1 MKSLRNA
8 ASCRSGNFSLIAAI
22 VLPVM
27 IGGAGLAVDFSA
39 ALLTKTNAQSAA
51 DAAALA
57 ASAALAQEEV
67 RTKAQAEAYAK
78 EFVDAH
84 FAGDAAQASV
94 VIVEAVDP
102 KTRGKRF
109 TVKVSIKATHQTNA
123 FSQLL
128 GMNSINVSAIS
139 EATSATKVQK
149 SISMYLV
156 LDKSGSMLTSTSQLK
171 SSSACWFYTDHDS
184 RSWRAPCYF
193 SQIEAL
199 QNAAGSL
206 FDGFDTI
213 DPSNRY
219 IRVGSIAYDSGPKSQ
234 SPLEWGSTASRASVE
249 TLQANGNTS
258 STKAFDQAY
267 KALTDPMEITRHINE
282 NGVTPDRYILFMT
295 DGANNN
301 QSDDVATKKLC
312 KDASK
317 AGITV
322 FGVAFNA
329 PPKGKDLLRACATSG
344 KNYYDAKE
352 AADLI
357 KAFEDIGQMA
367 AGDIPR
373 LTQ

>member
-1 MKSLRNA
+1 MM
-8 ASCRSGNFSLIAAI
+8 AAI
-22 VLPVM
+22 LLPVV
-27 IGGAGLAVDFSA
+27 IGGAGLALDFSA
-39 ALLTKTNAQSAA
+39 ALLAKSDAQTAA

-57 ASAALAQEEV
+57 ASAALAQEEI
-67 RTKAQAEAYAK
+67 RTKAQAQAHAK

-84 FAGDAAQASV
+84 FAGDSVRADV

-102 KTRGKRF
+102 KTLGKRF
-109 TVKVSIKATHQTNA
+109 TVQVAVKQTYKTTVLSQILGTQSIDVSA
-123 FSQLL
+123 FS
-128 GMNSINVSAIS
+128 
-139 EATSATKVQK
+139 EASSATKTQK

-156 LDKSGSMLTSTSQLK
+156 LDKSGSMLTSTTQVK
-171 SSSACWFYTDHDS
+171 SNSACWYYTDHDS

-206 FDGFDTI
+206 FDQFDKI

-219 IRVGSIAYDSGPKSQ
+219 IRVGSIAYDSGPNSQ
-234 SPLEWGSTASRASVE
+234 TPLDWGSSASRVSVQ

-258 STKAFDQAY
+258 STKAFEQAY
-267 KALTDPMEITRHINE
+267 KALIDPMEITRHINE
-282 NGVTPDRYILFMT
+282 NGVTPSRYILFMT

-301 QSDDVATKKLC
+301 QADDVATKKLC

-329 PPKGKDLLRACATSG
+329 PPKGKDLLRVCASG
-344 KNYYDAKE
+344 GQNYYDAQD

-357 KAFEDIGQMA
+357 KAFDDIGQMA
-367 AGDIPR
+367 AGDLPR